1 MTPSSKPRQV
11 PNPVAVR
18 ERNYPMNQWWVAALP
33 AEVGSK
39 PIQRWLLD
47 LPIVLYRGE
56 NGVVVALDDRCPHR
70 WAPLSAGHVR
80 GNDIVCGYHGLQFG
94 PDGRCNRVPTQLAIP
109 SAANV
114 RRYPVM
120 ECPPFVWV
128 WTGEAQAAETAVP
141 PPAIDWATDPERVTA
156 HGFMEVDCNYMAV
169 KENVLDLSHFGFLH
183 SNTLAV
189 TDWVSPPTVKRDDGG
204 TISYEQIMKA
214 IPLPAH
220 YGNPTGIGC
229 ERPVDRTSWG
239 TYVFPALQIAGVDID
254 DPAPQAPE
262 ARRRFALRICHA
274 TTPVDLRRTA
284 YWWFF
289 SQDYGHADG
298 AADQLKERIE
308 AAFLEDKL
316 ILKATEKLVARDPRG
331 PDYPEVSVL
340 FDQAALGARRLLQKS
355 LEYDQGPHDVFGP
368 PAKKSEGIIR

>member
-1 MTPSSKPRQV
+1 MTGVQTC
-11 PNPVAVR
+11 
-18 ERNYPMNQWWVAALP
+18 ALP
-33 AEVGSK
+33 
-39 PIQRWLLD
+39 I
-47 LPIVLYRGE
+47 Y
-56 NGVVVALDDRCPHR
+56 
-70 WAPLSAGHVR
+70 
-80 GNDIVCGYHGLQFG
+80 
-94 PDGRCNRVPTQLAIP
+94 
-109 SAANV
+109 
-114 RRYPVM
+114 
-120 ECPPFVWV
+120 
-128 WTGEAQAAETAVP
+128 
-141 PPAIDWATDPERVTA
+141 
-156 HGFMEVDCNYMAV
+156 
-169 KENVLDLSHFGFLH
+169 
-183 SNTLAV
+183 
-189 TDWVSPPTVKRDDGG
+189 
-204 TISYEQIMKA
+204 
-214 IPLPAH
+214 
-220 YGNPTGIGC
+220 
-229 ERPVDRTSWG
+229 
-239 TYVFPALQIAGVDID
+239 ID

-368 PAKKSEGIIR
+368 PAKKTEGIMR